1 MRIALLVTDLQRGG
15 TPLRLAHLARGL
27 AQAGIDVSVGCLAP
41 PGPIS
46 NELEAGGIATFAC
59 GARAASD
66 VFALLRLARH
76 LGRLKPDLIH
86 ATLTHANVAARIVGD
101 WLRIPVLTSTATIE
115 VERRWH
121 LIIERFTAGMDCG
134 HIVNSQALAAHVA
147 NVLRV
152 PADRIHVVPPFIAP
166 VPERIDRSAARR
178 QLGVPDDAF
187 TLLWV
192 GRLDPV
198 KRLDLAIRCVE
209 LLSGVSC
216 QLVLAGD
223 GPARGRV
230 EDLVRQ
236 SPARERVHLL
246 GWQTNLAP
254 ALSAADVF
262 LFPSRT
268 EGMPNAVLQAMA
280 FGLPIVGSDIPAL
293 RELCG
298 DDERMLLLAG
308 DDADEYAAALRILHE
323 DADLRETLGHRAAE
337 WADTYVDP
345 QRSVQATIAVYEHVL
360 ERVTTSTPS
369 HIDSNT

>member
-27 AQAGIDVSVGCLAP
+27 AQADIDVSVGCLAP
-41 PGPIS
+41 PGPVS
-46 NELEAGGIATFAC
+46 DELEAGGIVTFAC
-59 GARAASD
+59 GAQSVSD
-66 VFALLRLARH
+66 VFALRRLARH
-76 LGRLKPDLIH
+76 LRRLQPDLIH

-121 LIIERFTAGMDCG
+121 LIIERCTAAMDCG

-152 PADRIHVVPPFIAP
+152 PANRIHVVPPFIAA

-192 GRLDPV
+192 GRFDPV

-209 LLSGVSC
+209 LPAELPC

-223 GPARGRV
+223 GPARGHV

-236 SPARERVHLL
+236 SSARERIHLL
-246 GWQTNLAP
+246 GWQTDLAP

-298 DDERMLLLAG
+298 DGERMLLLAG
-308 DDADEYAAALRILHE
+308 DDAGEYAAALRNLRE
-323 DADLRETLGHRAAE
+323 DNDLRERLGHRAAD
-337 WADTYVDP
+337 WAAAHLDLEK
-345 QRSVQATIAVYEHVL
+345 SVQATIAVYEHVL
-360 ERVTTSTPS
+360 EHVALPRP
-369 HIDSNT
+369 